1 LPSVCAWTRKA
12 IPVGQDLLRH
22 FVGRHSPFAFGTE
35 LPKFHAAVNSGKLHV
50 SYAAAAS
57 SAATFLKCGQTSA
70 AIKAQTTLGAAVFV
84 WVCL

>member
-50 SYAAAAS
+50 SNAAAAS
-57 SAATFLKCGQTSA
+57 AAAATFLSGHTK
-70 AIKAQTTLGAAVFV
+70 IYY
-84 WVCL
+84 